1 MKKLLAVAAA
11 LILVASYAWS
21 VPPSPPA
28 GDMFKSA
35 NLSGLASTSEA
46 RANIG
51 VIIGSDIQAYNAAL
65 ASIVGLTETSG
76 GMPYF
81 TASNTWA
88 VLASGTAGQV
98 LKMGSSYPEWT
109 SSLLLSS
116 LDLTSSVLALPQG
129 TGAGYATDGYVYW
142 RTDTNRL
149 FIGDGTATRAVAF
162 ADEILAPS
170 TVTFTAAQLYGS
182 RINNYG
188 QTAIATIT
196 LPTAAEGMDTVFVF
210 GTATSATYTVQATG
224 TNAMYYSGATAA
236 GVRIAAPAVGNYF
249 VLYSFKTG
257 ASAWSWIL
265 KDGQGTIAT
274 F

>member
-1 MKKLLAVAAA
+1 MKRIIFPLIIALAISTQCFAANPMSGGGGGGGISLTA
-11 LILVASYAWS
+11 T
-21 VPPSPPA
+21 PA
-28 GDMFKSA
+28 NS
-35 NLSGLASTSEA
+35 
-46 RANIG
+46 
-51 VIIGSDIQAYNAAL
+51 VIIASGGAWVVSSTVPGLIVGSDVQAYSSMLAAL
-65 ASIVGLTETSG
+65 AALTASPAGAIIIASG
-76 GMPYF
+76 G
-81 TASNTWA
+81 TWVVSN
-88 VLASGTAGQV
+88 SF
-98 LKMGSSYPEWT
+98 SI
-109 SSLLLSS
+109 SS
-116 LDLTSSVLALPQG
+116 LDLTSAVLALPQG

-170 TVTFTAAQLYGS
+170 TVTLTAAQLYGS

-224 TNAMYYSGATAA
+224 ANAMYYSGATAA
-236 GVRIAAPAVGNYF
+236 GVRIEAPAVGNFF